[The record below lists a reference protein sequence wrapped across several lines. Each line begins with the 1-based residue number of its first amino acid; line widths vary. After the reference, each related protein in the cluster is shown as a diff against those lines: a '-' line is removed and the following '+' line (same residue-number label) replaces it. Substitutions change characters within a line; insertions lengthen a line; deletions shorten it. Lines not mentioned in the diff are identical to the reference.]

1 MEDEEFLINN
11 NNLLDDE
18 DENINL
24 EDSLFEEEFLKPSNI
39 LMDVEEE
46 DEYNVQDISIKKE
59 MSKIITNPEIKLIKY
74 NRREVAEEDLF
85 TTPKLIY
92 DDKELDESD
101 DNEEEDNYLFR
112 PSDLIYEDRLELFNK
127 RREQG
132 IVMTSTKRDDKKK
145 NEEIRPK
152 GFLASL
158 RDEIRLKA
166 LKK

>member
-18 DENINL
+18 DDNINL

-92 DDKELDESD
+92 DDKELDNSD
-101 DNEEEDNYLFR
+101 DNEEEDNYLFK
-112 PSDLIYEDRLELFNK
+112 PIDLVYEDRLEVFNK

-152 GFLASL
+152 GFLVTL
-158 RDEIRLKA
+158 RDEIRLKV
-166 LKK
+166 LNK

>member
-11 NNLLDDE
+11 DLFE
-18 DENINL
+18 EEEENVNL
-24 EDSLFEEEFLKPSNI
+24 EDSLLEEEFLKPSNI

-59 MSKIITNPEIKLIKY
+59 MSKIITNPEIKLIQY
-74 NRREVAEEDLF
+74 NRREVAEEELF

-92 DDKELDESD
+92 DDKELDNSD
-101 DNEEEDNYLFR
+101 DNEEEDNYLFK
-112 PSDLIYEDRLELFNK
+112 PIDLVYEDRLEVFNK

-145 NEEIRPK
+145 NEVIRPK

-158 RDEIRLKA
+158 RDEIRFKA